1 MTDAA
6 PRESSFRQRPDF
18 GDCLEI
24 LLSRI
29 YHSIIRPGDIVIDGG
44 ANGGLHALPLG
55 RLIGSGG
62 RLFAYEP
69 LPHAFHD
76 LMEAVVSTGLD
87 DRLVL
92 RNVAIGGEHKHMTF
106 YRHKT
111 DLGLSSAR
119 RMNDTDDWIELQ
131 VDFVRLDDEP
141 IPIGVAFI
149 KLDLEGGERDALVG
163 ARQIIARDRPVV
175 AFENGFEW
183 PAERF
188 GYTIAS
194 FWNFFADLDYEV
206 CDFLGTKARSES
218 DFSDKRLVWQLIA
231 IPSESPL
238 KGAILAEIATFN
250 ACHATIPRAA
260 DWGEVVQRVHAPD
273 TLPVQTVHNRLRRW
287 FLLLEGLPRPTP
299 RSRDEDRQV
308 TGRQARRG

>member
-6 PRESSFRQRPDF
+6 LRQSSFRERPDF
-18 GDCLEI
+18 GECLEI

-29 YHSIIRPGDIVIDGG
+29 YHCIIRPGDIVVDGG

-55 RLIGSGG
+55 RLIGALG

-76 LMEAVVSTGLD
+76 LTQAVVRTGLD
-87 DRLVL
+87 QRSIL
-92 RNVAIGGEHKHMTF
+92 RDVAIGREPKRATF

-111 DLGLSSAR
+111 NLGLSSAR
-119 RMNDTDDWIELQ
+119 RMNDADDWIELQ
-131 VDFVRLDDEP
+131 VDFVRLDDEA

-163 ARQIIARDRPVV
+163 ARQIIARDRPVI

-194 FWNFFADLDYEV
+194 FWGFFADLDYEV
-206 CDFLGTKARSES
+206 YDFLGRKARSVA
-218 DFSDKRLVWQLIA
+218 DFSNKRLVWELIA
-231 IPSESPL
+231 IPRESSL
-238 KGAILAEIATFN
+238 KEAILAEIATFN
-250 ACHATIPRAA
+250 AHHAKIPKAL

-273 TLPVQTVHNRLRRW
+273 ALPMQMARNKLRRWVHYLGRLRR
-287 FLLLEGLPRPTP
+287 
-299 RSRDEDRQV
+299 
-308 TGRQARRG
+308 

>member
-1 MTDAA
+1 M
-6 PRESSFRQRPDF
+6 
-18 GDCLEI
+18 
-24 LLSRI
+24 
-29 YHSIIRPGDIVIDGG
+29 IDGG

-92 RNVAIGGEHKHMTF
+92 RNVAIGGEHKQTTF
-106 YRHKT
+106 YQHKT

-119 RMNDTDDWIELQ
+119 RMNDSDDWIELQ

-149 KLDLEGGERDALVG
+149 KLDLEGGERDALEG
-163 ARQIIARDRPVV
+163 ARQIIARDRPVI

-218 DFSDKRLVWQLIA
+218 DFCDKRLVWQLIA
-231 IPSESPL
+231 IPGESPL

-273 TLPVQTVHNRLRRW
+273 TLPAQTVHNRLRGW
-287 FLLLEGLPRPTP
+287 FHLLEGLR
-299 RSRDEDRQV
+299 
-308 TGRQARRG
+308 GRRLGPATKIVR